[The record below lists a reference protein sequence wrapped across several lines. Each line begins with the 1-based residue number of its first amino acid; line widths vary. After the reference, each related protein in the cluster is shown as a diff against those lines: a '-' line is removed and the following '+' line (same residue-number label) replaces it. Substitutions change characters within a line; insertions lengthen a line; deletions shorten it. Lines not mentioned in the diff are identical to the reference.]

1 MSLNSHSSVQYE
13 AAPKRV
19 CMIAYTNYSID
30 GRVRLEA
37 ESLVSWGHEVIFL
50 VAKEGAIP
58 RTYSLRGVTLTE
70 LRVRI
75 YGGKG
80 QVRYLLSYLTFL
92 VLAFVACTRL
102 FIQSRVDVIHVHNM
116 PDMLVFAGLLP
127 RLFGRKLILDVHDTV
142 PETYVAK
149 FGTTSKL
156 IFSILRLEEWI
167 CFCLAHKLICV
178 NHVQRDAL
186 IERGVPAEKI
196 ITVVTMP
203 KFMSRKP
210 ASNNHEQ
217 AHAFRMVNHGTISK
231 RLGIDL
237 IVKATAKLVHEIPGF
252 ELHLYGE
259 GDDLENIFSQIETLG
274 LSRHVHVHGVVPWE
288 TLPKELE
295 TMDVGIVANRANV
308 ATELMLPAKLI
319 DYVILDIPAIV
330 PKLQAIQY
338 YFSSDMVSFF
348 EPENVDSMVA
358 ATVNLYRDNARRER
372 QRQSAKSFLDKYAWD
387 NRQNALKHLYS
398 NFVLVDEPGL
408 TRQRKSLTT
417 PRGLTKEVTGRPRA

>member
-1 MSLNSHSSVQYE
+1 MRLNSHSSVEYQ

-19 CMIAYTNYSID
+19 CMIAYTKYSLD

-37 ESLVSWGHEVIFL
+37 ESLVNWGHEVIFL
-50 VAKEGAIP
+50 VGMEGAIP

-70 LRVRI
+70 LSVRV

-80 QVRYLLSYLTFL
+80 QFRYLLSYLTFL
-92 VLAFVACTRL
+92 ALAFVVCTRL

-116 PDMLVFAGLLP
+116 PDVLVFAGLIP
-127 RLFGRKLILDVHDTV
+127 RLFGCKLILDVHDTV

-149 FGTTSKL
+149 FGITSRL
-156 IFSILRLEEWI
+156 IFNILRLQEWI
-167 CFCLAHKLICV
+167 CFCLAHRLICV

-186 IERGVPAEKI
+186 IGRGVPAEKI

-203 KFMSRKP
+203 KFISRKP
-210 ASNNHEQ
+210 ASNNHKQ
-217 AHAFRMVNHGTISK
+217 VHPFRMVNHGTISK

-237 IVKATAKLVHEIPGF
+237 IVQATTKLVHEIPSF

-259 GDDLENIFSQIETLG
+259 GDDLENVLSLVKTLG
-274 LSRHVHVHGVVPWE
+274 LSKHVHIHGVVPWE
-288 TLPKELE
+288 TLPIELE

-330 PKLQAIQY
+330 PKLRAIQY
-338 YFSSDMVSFF
+338 YFSPDMVTFF
-348 EPENVDSMVA
+348 EPENVNSMVA
-358 ATVNLYRDNARRER
+358 ATVNLYRDNARRAR
-372 QRQSAKSFLDKYAWD
+372 QPRSARSFLDKYAWD
-387 NRQNALKHLYS
+387 DHQNDLKHLYS
-398 NFVLVDEPGL
+398 NFA
-408 TRQRKSLTT
+408 
-417 PRGLTKEVTGRPRA
+417 RGR